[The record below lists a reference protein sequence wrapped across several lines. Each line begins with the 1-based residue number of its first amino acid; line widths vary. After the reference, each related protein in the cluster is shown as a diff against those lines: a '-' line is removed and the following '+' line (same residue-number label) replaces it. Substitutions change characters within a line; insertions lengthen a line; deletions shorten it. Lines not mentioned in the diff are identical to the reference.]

1 MQVKYA
7 NDLNSDR
14 TIENKII
21 GVHELKERSSAKTM
35 YDAFSEKL
43 LDLEEIRQN
52 MVAIAHDN
60 VQSLIVN
67 KGGLAML
74 LQRENEFLFSLR
86 DPCHSLNLIVE
97 NSLGTLP
104 KEVLELLME
113 YILIL
118 SHIKEELYLLEF
130 KERII

>member
-1 MQVKYA
+1 
-7 NDLNSDR
+7 
-14 TIENKII
+14 
-21 GVHELKERSSAKTM
+21 
-35 YDAFSEKL
+35 
-43 LDLEEIRQN
+43 
-52 MVAIAHDN
+52 
-60 VQSLIVN
+60 
-67 KGGLAML
+67 ML